1 MADLYDD
8 FATSYDKDNV
18 KLNYRG
24 PHEMSSVLAE
34 FSNSKDVS
42 VLDVGSGTCLLG
54 EAMILTWWFVVE
66 ASRQLISVL
75 SLLKNGPGL

>member
-1 MADLYDD
+1 MHVIMSESVNISLQ
-8 FATSYDKDNV
+8 DNV

-42 VLDVGSGTCLLG
+42 VLDVGSGTGLLG
-54 EAMILTWWFVVE
+54 EAV
-66 ASRQLISVL
+66 S
-75 SLLKNGPGL
+75 